1 MDPKPNH
8 PLDYR
13 PPERRFRVL
22 RRLALAMLVVAVI
35 VGTWLGMSRL
45 REHRKQQAIA
55 VIEQNGG
62 RVFRNNEGVVE
73 RVYLTSP
80 AVGDVQLALIAPH
93 LPYLRG
99 MKELDI
105 VGRQITDEGL
115 RSLKNL
121 DPVKELYIFDTN
133 ASVAAIDAVKRRF
146 PHVTVKEV
154 APSLPASKLAA
165 LNVYPHAV
173 TALAF
178 LPDGDLLT
186 GSGDG
191 NLRLWPANGTSPTH
205 EIRAHDEWLFSI
217 AVSPDG
223 KIIATGGGDN
233 VIRLWDAAALR
244 KTGELAGHTDDVH
257 AVVFHPDGKSLFSA
271 GDDRTIRVWD
281 VKGERQTQVIDAHEA
296 AIPSLAIS
304 PDGTLLASASRD
316 GRARV
321 WRTDTLEAV
330 HVLRHE
336 DDVAAVRFSPDGGTV
351 ATGSYDKTIKL
362 WTVSEGKHI
371 RTIHGHTDWIFNIAF
386 SPDGESIL
394 SAGRDKSVRVWNTR
408 SGSMTGTLADDRIV
422 SMILFD
428 SDGTFAS
435 AAADG
440 SVVVRDWRTWAV
452 RRTLLPVLGEVAYD
466 R

>member
-1 MDPKPNH
+1 M
-8 PLDYR
+8 
-13 PPERRFRVL
+13 RVL
-22 RRLALAMLVVAVI
+22 RRLAMALLVAGMI

-62 RVFRNNEGVVE
+62 RIFRNNEGVVE

-80 AVGDVQLALIAPH
+80 AVGDAQLARIAPH

-99 MKELDI
+99 LKELDI
-105 VGRQITDEGL
+105 VGRQITDVGL

-133 ASVAAIDAVKRRF
+133 ASVAAIDEVKQRF
-146 PHVTVKEV
+146 PHVTVKEI

-191 NLRLWPANGTSPTH
+191 TLRRWPANRTSPTQ

-217 AVSPDG
+217 VLSPDG
-223 KIIATGGGDN
+223 TTFATGGGDN
-233 VIRLWDAAALR
+233 IIRLWDVATMR
-244 KTGELAGHTDDVH
+244 EMGELVGHTDDVH
-257 AVVFHPDGKSLFSA
+257 AVVFHPDGKALFSA

-281 VKGERQTQVIDAHEA
+281 AEGRRQTQVIDAHEA

-304 PDGTLLASASRD
+304 PDGAWLASASRD
-316 GRARV
+316 GTARV

-330 HVLRHE
+330 HQLEHD
-336 DDVAAVRFSPDGGTV
+336 DDVAAVRFSPDGGAV

-362 WTVSEGKHI
+362 WKIPSGEHV
-371 RTIHGHTDWIFNIAF
+371 RTFRGHTDWIFNIAF
-386 SPDGESIL
+386 SPDGGSIL

-408 SGSMTGTLADDRIV
+408 SGSMIGTLADDRVV

-428 SDGTFAS
+428 NDGTFAS

-440 SVVVRDWRTWAV
+440 SVVIRDWRTWAV
-452 RRTLLPVLGEVAYD
+452 RRTLLPVLGVVAYD